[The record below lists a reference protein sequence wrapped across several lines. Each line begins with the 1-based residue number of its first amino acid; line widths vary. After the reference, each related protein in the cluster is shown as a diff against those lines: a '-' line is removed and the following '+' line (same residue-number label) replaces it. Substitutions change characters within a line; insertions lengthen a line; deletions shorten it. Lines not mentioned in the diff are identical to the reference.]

1 MPKHASNDSVAERRL
16 RPIYDWLDNGNNKR
30 ALQEADKLMRK
41 HPEFECCQ
49 ALRCLALMRLGRE
62 GEATQVLDK
71 LLAVAPVDEGALN
84 AMTIAFRELQEP
96 AKICRMYEGAVGREP
111 GNEELLSHLFMSYV
125 RVGEY
130 KKQEEAARN
139 LYKAKPKNPYF
150 FWSVMSLVLQAT
162 EGDAR
167 LGQAVHLPLAHRKVA
182 KMAADGKMDQEQEVL
197 LFLLVLE
204 LREAWA
210 EGLEVLEGAMGEKL
224 AKSASYRT
232 FCRSKRLEFLK
243 ALGRWEE
250 VARLAREEVEGAP
263 DQWAAYTHY
272 LTAVRRLGE
281 GEGAAP
287 EGLTRGAAVE
297 LVRHQQEEHGGLRGP
312 WLAELELVAVLGEES
327 EASAPALILQY
338 FDKFGSKHVAF
349 SDLKPYLGLV
359 GEERRQELVLELA
372 ARWAGEPTNH
382 AEIYRDVNLAAMRR
396 FAGLHRR
403 LTEEQAG
410 VEVAALVARWRAVQP
425 LVADLLPTDLR
436 PSDSYLV
443 LAAHILWDLWL
454 ASGTTSHLLRA
465 ATILHLG
472 AAASPSNWQM
482 KLLLV
487 RLYCAAGSAGA
498 AAAIHA
504 GLDIKH
510 LMLDSLGWLLPRHL
524 CATGHLELAV
534 PQLSATVRLYN
545 HVNKDTADHII
556 TAYRSGTFYQIR
568 DIYRLRTRVTQSHHF
583 ASVDTEHVLLQL
595 LEVEEQAG
603 AGAVLGG
610 LELELAAEAGAWEGL
625 RDNRDL
631 ATMVTWDPVDMQVGE
646 EQVKESFR
654 LEVLFARCR
663 HLLLRSV
670 AASLLVVEDP
680 SNAPLLP
687 ALPPLLSSLRAHWSS
702 CLVAVQGVAAPLVRP
717 QAPDVPRLVPYS
729 LSGQLLPLLH
739 LMDTLPLL
747 LAPALDPAPA
757 LASLRAAAKLLAGVG
772 GALGV
777 PACAGSL
784 TARREVLEL
793 LMFGVE
799 TVGLAA
805 ILLAAVA
812 QAMGV
817 PAARAKKGKKGK
829 AAVSPA
835 FLPLVPDFVL
845 VKEAV
850 GAAVGRLGAGI
861 QELETVLKD
870 SNLADSLEL
879 LGLAVEEGR
888 LGEAV
893 EEGEEGKEVLARMEA
908 SYTSSL
914 RQMTAVLE
922 RKGRSLAAIGVT
934 L

>member
-1 MPKHASNDSVAERRL
+1 M
-16 RPIYDWLDNGNNKR
+16 
-30 ALQEADKLMRK
+30 
-41 HPEFECCQ
+41 
-49 ALRCLALMRLGRE
+49 
-62 GEATQVLDK
+62 DK
-71 LLAVAPVDEGALN
+71 LLALAPVDEGALN

-130 KKQEEAARN
+130 KKQEEAARS

-167 LGQAVHLPLAHRKVA
+167 LGKAVHLPLAHRKVA

-210 EGLEVLEGAMGEKL
+210 EGLQVLEGAMGEKL

-250 VARLAREEVEGAP
+250 VARLAREEVEVAP

-287 EGLTRGAAVE
+287 EGLTRGAALE
-297 LVRHQQEEHGGLRGP
+297 LVKHQQEEHSALRGP
-312 WLAELELVAVLGEES
+312 WLAELELVAVLGEEGEAG

-338 FDKFGSKHVAF
+338 FEKFGSKHVAF

-359 GEERRQELVLELA
+359 AEERRQELVGELV
-372 ARWAGEPTNH
+372 ARWAGEPTTP
-382 AEIYRDVNLAAMRR
+382 AEIYRDVNLAALRR
-396 FAGLHRR
+396 FAGMHRG
-403 LTEEQAG
+403 LDEEQAG

-454 ASGTTSHLLRA
+454 ATGATSHLLRA

-487 RLYCAAGSAGA
+487 RLYCAAGCAGA
-498 AAAIHA
+498 AAAVHA
-504 GLDIKH
+504 DLDIKH
-510 LMLDSLGWLLPRHL
+510 LMLDSVGWLLPRHL
-524 CATGHLELAV
+524 CATGHLGLAMQ
-534 PQLSATVRLYN
+534 QLSATVRLYN

-568 DIYRLRTRVTQSHHF
+568 DIYRLRARVTQSHHF

-603 AGAVLGG
+603 AAAVLGG
-610 LELELAAEAGAWEGL
+610 LELELGAEATAWEGL

-631 ATMVTWDPVDMQVGE
+631 ATMVTWDPADLQVGE
-646 EQVKESFR
+646 EQVQESFR
-654 LEVLFARCR
+654 LEVQFARCR
-663 HLLLRSV
+663 HLLLR
-670 AASLLVVEDP
+670 
-680 SNAPLLP
+680 
-687 ALPPLLSSLRAHWSS
+687 
-702 CLVAVQGVAAPLVRP
+702 
-717 QAPDVPRLVPYS
+717 
-729 LSGQLLPLLH
+729 
-739 LMDTLPLL
+739 
-747 LAPALDPAPA
+747 
-757 LASLRAAAKLLAGVG
+757 
-772 GALGV
+772 
-777 PACAGSL
+777 
-784 TARREVLEL
+784 
-793 LMFGVE
+793 
-799 TVGLAA
+799 
-805 ILLAAVA
+805 
-812 QAMGV
+812 
-817 PAARAKKGKKGK
+817 
-829 AAVSPA
+829 
-835 FLPLVPDFVL
+835 
-845 VKEAV
+845 
-850 GAAVGRLGAGI
+850 
-861 QELETVLKD
+861 
-870 SNLADSLEL
+870 
-879 LGLAVEEGR
+879 
-888 LGEAV
+888 
-893 EEGEEGKEVLARMEA
+893 
-908 SYTSSL
+908 
-914 RQMTAVLE
+914 
-922 RKGRSLAAIGVT
+922 
-934 L
+934 